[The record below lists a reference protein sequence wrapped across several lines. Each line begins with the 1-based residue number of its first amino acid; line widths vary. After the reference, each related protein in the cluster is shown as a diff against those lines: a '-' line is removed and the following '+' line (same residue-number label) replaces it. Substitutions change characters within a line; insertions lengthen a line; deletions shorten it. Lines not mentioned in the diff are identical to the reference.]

1 MINATVQFSVDR
13 PRLTLVLVLL
23 VTLGLGAFLPRITL
37 DTDPKDMLA
46 ADAPV
51 RIANA
56 RIEQQFALPPNMIV
70 VGITRTAAAGVFEPA
85 TLGRIHA
92 LTSAISAIE
101 GVAGRDVASLVTTN
115 NVVAGGT
122 GDLQIRPA
130 LRAPPASAAE
140 AAAIRAEVFA
150 NPLFV
155 ERFVSRD
162 GTTSAIY
169 VPLEAGADGS
179 AVATRIRAAIAQ
191 LAMPEEVHLAGD
203 PIVSETLAIEV
214 FRQLGIFSPLAG
226 VLMFIVL
233 FVMFRNLPMVMLVMV
248 IAMISTVWAMGLHI
262 ALGFTV
268 HLMGAMI
275 PVFLMAIATDS
286 IHIFNELQFQLRGGT
301 SKRAAILD
309 TMATVGRPVI
319 FSDLTTAA
327 GFAALATID
336 FPAIRMFGIFVGVGT
351 LAILVLSFTLVP
363 ALLSL
368 TNERRIR
375 AHAAR
380 PESNTPNRWLAAL
393 GRFAVA
399 RSRAIGV
406 SAVLLLVVAG
416 FGALQLRVNNNM
428 VEWFR
433 ESSTVRSADRALNER
448 LGGTSPGY
456 LVLSGPDGYFQRPDG
471 LRLLEAV
478 QAEVA
483 RQPNVGKVVS
493 IADVIKHTY
502 RVLTSQPAGRIPDD
516 EDTVAQVLLVLSS
529 GGRPQEIDNLIDY
542 AHGKVNLSVQLK
554 TWDVDAFE
562 RVIAAAREVPARLG
576 VTGVTVEPGGMAN
589 FNLVWNQEMLVG
601 MMESFAWGLAM
612 VLLLLMIEYRSLLI
626 GAIAFI
632 PLLFTTAIIF
642 GALGIIG
649 KDFDM
654 PISVLATLTLGLA
667 DDFAIHFVSRLRQR
681 LADPESGSLDD
692 ALRWTI
698 ARPGLGIIRNAVV
711 FSVAFF
717 VMAFSGFAPYV
728 TVGILMA
735 TIMLL
740 SSIAT
745 LVMLPALFKMFPRI
759 IGAESRNSRRL
770 VPALAII
777 AVALLVPTGVRAQD
791 AEDIA
796 RKSQLAFYYPGKDF
810 RAQVNMKLTNKGG
823 DVRERQLTML
833 RGNSGAPGGDQRY
846 LILFHKPQDVRRTSF
861 LVWKYPEK
869 DDDRWLFLPAVDLVK
884 RIAASDRRSSF
895 VGSDFTY
902 EDISGRDLSADSRR
916 LLRRESLDGV
926 DCFVIESTPKG
937 EAEFARRLSWIDS
950 GTFLP
955 RKEEYY
961 DRHDRL
967 FKLFSSEE
975 IQVVKGHPT
984 MLRRSMRDVSSG
996 HSTVV
1001 EMTGVDY
1008 DLGIED
1014 DVFTER
1020 YLRRPPARW
1029 ISE

>member
-1 MINATVQFSVDR
+1 MIKAIVQFSVDR
-13 PRLTLVLVLL
+13 PRLTLFLVLA
-23 VTLGLGAFLPRITL
+23 VTLGFGTFLPRITL
-37 DTDPKDMLA
+37 NTDPKDMLA

-51 RIANA
+51 RVANA
-56 RIEQQFALPPNMIV
+56 RIEQQFALAPNMIV
-70 VGITRTAAAGVFEPA
+70 VGITRTAPAGVFEPD

-92 LTSAISAIE
+92 LTTAIVAIE

-115 NVVAGGT
+115 NVVSEST

-130 LRAPPASAAE
+130 LRAPPSGSAE

-179 AVATRIRAAIAQ
+179 AVATRIRAAIAGM
-191 LAMPEEVHLAGD
+191 AMPEEVHLAGD
-203 PIVSETLAIEV
+203 PIVSETLATEV

-226 VLMFIVL
+226 ALMFIVL
-233 FVMFRNLPMVMLVMV
+233 FVMFRNLTMVMLVMA

-286 IHIFNELQFQLRGGT
+286 IHIFNELQFQLRGGA
-301 SKRAAILD
+301 SKRDAILGS
-309 TMATVGRPVI
+309 MATVGRPVV

-336 FPAIRMFGIFVGVGT
+336 FPAIRMFGIFVAVGT
-351 LAILVLSFTLVP
+351 LGILVLSFTLVP

-368 TNERRIR
+368 TDERRIR
-375 AHAAR
+375 AHAVR
-380 PESNTPNRWLAAL
+380 PESHTPNRLLAAL

-399 RSRAIGV
+399 RSRAISV
-406 SAVLLLVVAG
+406 VALLLLVVAG
-416 FGALQLRVNNNM
+416 FGALQLRFNNNM

-456 LVLSGPDGYFQRPDG
+456 LVLAAPDGYFQRPEG

-483 RQPNVGKVVS
+483 QQPQVGKVVS
-493 IADVIKHTY
+493 IADVIKHGY
-502 RVLTSQPAGRIPDD
+502 SVLTGRPAGQIPDS
-516 EDTVAQVLLVLSS
+516 EDTVAQLLLVLSS

-562 RVIAAAREVPARLG
+562 RVVAAARAVPARLG
-576 VTGVTVEPGGMAN
+576 ATGVTVEPGGMAN

-601 MMESFAWGLAM
+601 MLESFAWGLVM
-612 VLLLLMIEYRSLLI
+612 VLLLLMVEYRSLLI

-667 DDFAIHFVSRLRQR
+667 DDFAIHFVSRLRLR
-681 LADPESGSLDD
+681 LADPDAGSLDD

-698 ARPGLGIIRNAVV
+698 ARPGLGIIRNAIV

-717 VMAFSGFAPYV
+717 VMAFAGFAPYV

-759 IGAESRNSRRL
+759 VGAASRGTQRHVATAAL
-770 VPALAII
+770 VGL
-777 AVALLVPTGVRAQD
+777 ALLAPTGARAQD

-796 RKSQLAFYYPGKDF
+796 RKSHLALYYPGEDF
-810 RAQVNMKLTNKGG
+810 RATVTMKLTNKGG

-833 RGNSGAPGGDQRY
+833 RGNTGEPGGNQRY

-869 DDDRWLFLPAVDLVK
+869 DDDRWLFLPAVDLVR

-902 EDISGRDLSADSRR
+902 EDISGRDLSADRR
-916 LLRRESLDGV
+916 KLLRRETLDGA
-926 DCFVIESTPKG
+926 DCFVIESTPRG
-937 EAEFARRLSWIDS
+937 DAEFARRLSWIDAES
-950 GTFLP
+950 FMP

-967 FKLFSSEE
+967 FKVFSGEV
-975 IQVVKGHPT
+975 IQMVEGHPT

-996 HSTVV
+996 HATIV
-1001 EMTGVDY
+1001 EMAGVDY
-1008 DLGIED
+1008 DLGIEA

-1029 ISE
+1029 IAE